1 MGCGIVF
8 DVGTTAVK
16 TMVFN
21 RHFVVEDSVSVEYRL
36 LAPEKGWLEADSDC
50 YWEAAKECMRSLRK
64 QLGERLKQ
72 VDFVTVTTQGE
83 TLIPICAAGRPLRNA
98 MDGLRKKV
106 HF

>member
-36 LAPEKGWLEADSDC
+36 LAPEKGN
-50 YWEAAKECMRSLRK
+50 RSASKPNFTSCTESEGKKPLPS
-64 QLGERLKQ
+64 ER
-72 VDFVTVTTQGE
+72 
-83 TLIPICAAGRPLRNA
+83 
-98 MDGLRKKV
+98 
-106 HF
+106 